1 MARKVLR
8 EISLLRQLTAIP
20 QNIFTVKLKDII
32 IPFVTKKAFVQ
43 VENLWPQYEVKNQ
56 TKFEGT
62 TMASKPH

>member
-8 EISLLRQLTAIP
+8 EISLLRQLTEIP

-43 VENLWPQYEVKNQ
+43 VENLWP
-56 TKFEGT
+56 
-62 TMASKPH
+62 